1 VSSLILIRAD
11 SRLLLQIARLP
22 ISIERRI
29 SKRMNKK
36 FAVVILAVL
45 ICTRLAFCG
54 EIHDATKSGDLE
66 KVKALLKANPDLVNS
81 KDSNGETPLHIAAA
95 KGYKDVAELLLANKA
110 DVNAKDSTDETPL
123 HDAAT
128 DGHKEVV
135 KLLLANRADVNAKDN
150 DGLTPLHEAASQ
162 PQKGVLEYKDV
173 VELLLANKADVNAKD
188 NDGLTPLHYAKDA
201 EEITGRKDM
210 TELLRKHGGHE

>member
-1 VSSLILIRAD
+1 ML
-11 SRLLLQIARLP
+11 
-22 ISIERRI
+22 
-29 SKRMNKK
+29 
-36 FAVVILAVL
+36 
-45 ICTRLAFCG
+45 
-54 EIHDATKSGDLE
+54 
-66 KVKALLKANPDLVNS
+66 
-81 KDSNGETPLHIAAA
+81 
-95 KGYKDVAELLLANKA
+95 
-110 DVNAKDSTDETPL
+110 KDSTDETPL